1 MNINNF
7 KISTKLTLGFG
18 LMAVLLFL
26 ISATSLWKAKNLHDD
41 FESVMHQQ
49 YPKVVKIEEIKDL
62 LNTNEVSIS
71 HMLHYKESASHEDL
85 IEKVL
90 ATRAKIA
97 EALQFLQTQEM
108 DAEEQAIL
116 EAFKGPR
123 MEYID
128 AQDRYIELVRDR
140 RLDDALFLL
149 ILEMPNKRNAY
160 HAALKNLVDVQ
171 NKLMNQSVEVA
182 SQSVTNMYWVI
193 GAATMIVLLGATI
206 LSLWIIRSITRPIA
220 DAVRVADAVAEGK
233 LTQNIQVVGKSET
246 ARLLLSLQ
254 QMQAG
259 LVQVVGRVRQ
269 GSEGIA
275 SASAQISQ
283 SNQDLS
289 ARTEHQASAL
299 QQTTATME
307 QLHTTV
313 RQNAASAEQANQL
326 SQKARQVATQGGRHG
341 VGGAQHGGNPNQCRA
356 HWRHHWR
363 D

>member
-123 MEYID
+123 LEYID

-233 LTQNIQVVGKSET
+233 LTQNIQVVGKS
-246 ARLLLSLQ
+246 
-254 QMQAG
+254 
-259 LVQVVGRVRQ
+259 
-269 GSEGIA
+269 
-275 SASAQISQ
+275 
-283 SNQDLS
+283 
-289 ARTEHQASAL
+289 
-299 QQTTATME
+299 
-307 QLHTTV
+307 
-313 RQNAASAEQANQL
+313 
-326 SQKARQVATQGGRHG
+326 
-341 VGGAQHGGNPNQCRA
+341 
-356 HWRHHWR
+356 
-363 D
+363 

>member
-41 FESVMHQQ
+41 FESVIHQQ

-123 MEYID
+123 
-128 AQDRYIELVRDR
+128 
-140 RLDDALFLL
+140 LD
-149 ILEMPNKRNAY
+149 
-160 HAALKNLVDVQ
+160 
-171 NKLMNQSVEVA
+171 VA
-182 SQSVTNMYWVI
+182 SR
-193 GAATMIVLLGATI
+193 TI
-206 LSLWIIRSITRPIA
+206 IWSLI
-220 DAVRVADAVAEGK
+220 
-233 LTQNIQVVGKSET
+233 
-246 ARLLLSLQ
+246 
-254 QMQAG
+254 
-259 LVQVVGRVRQ
+259 
-269 GSEGIA
+269 
-275 SASAQISQ
+275 
-283 SNQDLS
+283 
-289 ARTEHQASAL
+289 
-299 QQTTATME
+299 E
-307 QLHTTV
+307 QLRV
-313 RQNAASAEQANQL
+313 SL
-326 SQKARQVATQGGRHG
+326 MPLFHG
-341 VGGAQHGGNPNQCRA
+341 LHRCFAVQC
-356 HWRHHWR
+356 
-363 D
+363 